1 MYRQN
6 ANLSDR
12 VDCQFENKFNDS
24 ASLMNMMDLDR
35 QNRIWCKVNF
45 WFLTVTA

>member
-12 VDCQFENKFNDS
+12 VECQFENKFNDITCQS
-24 ASLMNMMDLDR
+24 NECMNLDR
-35 QNRIWCKVNF
+35 QKGYSEK
-45 WFLTVTA
+45 

>member
-12 VDCQFENKFNDS
+12 VECQFENKFNDS
-24 ASLMNMMDLDR
+24 ASLMNIIDLDR
-35 QNRIWCKVNF
+35 QNSI
-45 WFLTVTA
+45 APS

>member
-12 VDCQFENKFNDS
+12 VECQFENKFNDS
-24 ASLMNMMDLDR
+24 TCQSNEY
-35 QNRIWCKVNF
+35 NEF
-45 WFLTVTA
+45 G